1 MSASETAGGV
11 ATAPVVN
18 VSGPAGPLTASSP
31 LYDPSTPAGQLSLA
45 FKRAM
50 VAVRRLRG
58 RETQRMGQVSFAQYG
73 VLHGLAGNGEL
84 SARELAEQ
92 TDLSPATVTQML
104 EHLEAS
110 GLVTRT
116 RSAQDRRVVLSVL
129 TERGA
134 AVLAERQAQMEPR
147 WRAALEG
154 FSDEELAAAARVV
167 GRLADYFDLLLE
179 DGDQEESRRV

>member
-1 MSASETAGGV
+1 MSLTEAPEDTSSEADP
-11 ATAPVVN
+11 AA
-18 VSGPAGPLTASSP
+18 SGPAGPLAYRSS
-31 LYDPSTPAGQLSLA
+31 LYDPATQVGQVGLA

-58 RETQRMGQVSFAQYG
+58 RETQKIGQVSFAQYAL
-73 VLHGLAGNGEL
+73 LHGLEVSGAC

-116 RSAQDRRVVLSVL
+116 RSEQDRRVVLSVL

-134 AVLAERQAQMEPR
+134 ALWAERQAQMELR
-147 WRAALEG
+147 WQAALEG
-154 FSDEELAAAARVV
+154 FSDDELASASRVLD
-167 GRLADYFDLLLE
+167 RLADYFVML
-179 DGDQEESRRV
+179 GDAIQDEARQG

>member
-1 MSASETAGGV
+1 MGAV
-11 ATAPVVN
+11 
-18 VSGPAGPLTASSP
+18 
-31 LYDPSTPAGQLSLA
+31 SLA

-58 RETQRMGQVSFAQYG
+58 RETQRIGHISFAQHA
-73 VLHGLAGNGEL
+73 VLHGLAGSGAC

-104 EHLEAS
+104 EHLENS

-116 RSAQDRRVVLSVL
+116 RSDQDRRIVLSVL

-134 AVLAERQAQMEPR
+134 SVLAKRQALMERR
-147 WRAALEG
+147 WMDALEG
-154 FSDEELAAAARVV
+154 FSDAELSAATRVLD
-167 GRLADYFDLLLE
+167 RLADYFYAQL
-179 DGDQEESRRV
+179 GDAQDEAAATPGAAAT